1 MPSLDQTDYDL
12 RFDVGPLAAA
22 RLAPFSDALVVVD
35 VLSFSTAVAV
45 AVARGAVVYPYPFKR
60 RRNARGLP
68 LAGRLATTYTGDG
81 APETYANSL
90 GALCAGRRG
99 TSRYSLSPPTLRA
112 LSPGDRIV
120 LPSPNGATVSLA
132 APATPS
138 FAGCLRNAKPVAAAA
153 QALGPRVAVIACG
166 ERWEADDS
174 LRYAFE
180 DQLGAGAILSFL
192 SGSLSPEAA
201 AALAVYR
208 STETKLA
215 ELLGGCASG
224 KELVAR
230 GYGADVVCAAELN
243 SDGVAARLQPDAD
256 GCFAYRR
263 ARA

>member
-60 RRNARGLP
+60 RRKATGLP
-68 LAGRLATTYTGDG
+68 LAGRLATTGTGDG

-99 TSRYSLSPPTLRA
+99 TSRYSLSPPTLKA

-138 FAGCLRNAKPVAAAA
+138 FAGCLRNAEAVAAAA
-153 QALGPRVAVIACG
+153 QALGRESPSSPAASAGKRTTACATHSKTNWAPALFFPFCPAASRRRQLRRSPSIAAPRRSWPSCC
-166 ERWEADDS
+166 ADARPARNS
-174 LRYAFE
+174 
-180 DQLGAGAILSFL
+180 
-192 SGSLSPEAA
+192 SPEATA
-201 AALAVYR
+201 ATWLAPP
-208 STETKLA
+208 
-215 ELLGGCASG
+215 
-224 KELVAR
+224 
-230 GYGADVVCAAELN
+230 N
-243 SDGVAARLQPDAD
+243 SMAMA
-256 GCFAYRR
+256 
-263 ARA
+263 